1 MNFIVNKI
9 VYVLERPLLIVFSL
23 VMLLA
28 LQVVNLKE
36 EVQSVK
42 AEIRQLRVEKV
53 SIVPRPAKQALPLP
67 SEVHI
72 PNMPTTNTKLPK
84 EEK

>member
-9 VYVLERPLLIVFSL
+9 TYILERPLLMVMTL
-23 VMLLA
+23 VLVLGV
-28 LQVVNLKE
+28 QIINLKK

-42 AEIRQLRVEKV
+42 AEIRQLKVEKV
-53 SIVPRPAKQALPLP
+53 SIVPIPVKQVLPLP
-67 SEVHI
+67 SKELHI
-72 PNMPTTNTKLPK
+72 PNMPTNKLPK